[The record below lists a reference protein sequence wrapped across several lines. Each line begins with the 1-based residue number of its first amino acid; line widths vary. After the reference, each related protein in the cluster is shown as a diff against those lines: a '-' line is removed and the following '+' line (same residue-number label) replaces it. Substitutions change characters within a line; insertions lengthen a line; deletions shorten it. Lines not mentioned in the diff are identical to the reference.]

1 MGELG
6 TVCKTVAL
14 PISQGGVR
22 VLAELL
28 ERIGHRASSDVVGCH
43 VQSTPPAVRRQ
54 RWEGRRAGKVVAAAE
69 PCIGRAM
76 KCQRATCSH
85 LELDPIPLVRLL
97 KPRPILF

>member
-1 MGELG
+1 MFGVYVLKQEAAYGIGLSGLG
-6 TVCKTVAL
+6 SDVG
-14 PISQGGVR
+14 SSD
-22 VLAELL
+22 LA
-28 ERIGHRASSDVVGCH
+28 SFDVVGWQG
-43 VQSTPPAVRRQ
+43 QSTPPAVRRQ
-54 RWEGRRAGKVVAAAE
+54 RWESRRAGKVVAAAE